1 MGASVGRVDRDG
13 QRSDVKADKKRP
25 SVLDVNGQ
33 LLRVELRNL
42 AVGRLACDFA
52 AAPAKRHAVLLEV
65 LLIRRGGERLCG
77 QLAPRRSLLRE
88 PALLAAHERSHRPR
102 HRLRRRRPLRLLEA
116 AAEIRQPIAVVLR
129 SAAVPIQEVAER
141 GLALSHRQHP
151 GIAAHVGGDVRALAI
166 TQSVVLARDVAVGA
180 RRDGH
185 RFKPTILPGVPDD
198 GPIVAIS
205 IRGKLQVEVRVID

>member
-1 MGASVGRVDRDG
+1 MGASDGRVDRDG

-33 LLRVELRNL
+33 LLRYELRNL

-52 AAPAKRHAVLLEV
+52 AAPAKRHAILLEV
-65 LLIRRGGERLCG
+65 LRIRRGGERLCG

-116 AAEIRQPIAVVLR
+116 AAEVRQPIAVIR

-151 GIAAHVGGDVRALAI
+151 GLAAHVGGDVRALAI

-185 RFKPTILPGVPDD
+185 RFKPTIGRIL
-198 GPIVAIS
+198 
-205 IRGKLQVEVRVID
+205 RVEVRVLD